1 MLPLL
6 QTCSTASGSFGVP
19 VHLKLSSLTV
29 TDGQTKCQNQTL
41 EQYLRAYVVY
51 QQDD

>member
-6 QTCSTASGSFGVP
+6 QTCFTASRSFRVLA
-19 VHLKLSSLTV
+19 HLKLSSLTV
-29 TDGQTKCQNQTL
+29 TDGQMEHQNQTL
-41 EQYLRAYVVY
+41 KQYLRAYVMY